1 MNNLKTIM
9 LSLVAA
15 IFFFNLNL
23 ADAIG
28 KEKLPLTH
36 IHGIAINPDN
46 PETIYVGTHIGL
58 LLCDSKEC
66 ELVGDDR
73 SDYMGFSISTDGK
86 TFYTSGHQQPTGKN
100 RGLRRSLD
108 RGKTWEILSLDGD
121 VDFHALSANP
131 SVIYGWYWK
140 LYKSID
146 GGKSWAFPD
155 AKGMPPKD
163 ENKPSPY
170 SPIISLAIDPAD
182 TNILWAG
189 TNKGLYKS
197 NDGGANWKKINAVS
211 DAPVLAI
218 YIYPDNKKEMYLSLF
233 KEGIL
238 KSTDGGNSW
247 SKAGTGINENDV
259 IGYIAASPKDR
270 KIIYSATYKTTLYRS
285 DDDGKSWVVWRR

>member
-1 MNNLKTIM
+1 MRIGKIIFL
-9 LSLVAA
+9 LFLA
-15 IFFFNLNL
+15 IFFFINLN
-23 ADAIG
+23 DAFAE
-28 KEKLPLTH
+28 EKLPLTH
-36 IHGIAINPDN
+36 IHGIAVNPDN
-46 PETIYVGTHIGL
+46 PETLYIGTHIGL
-58 LLCDSKEC
+58 LLCNKTDC
-66 ELVGDDR
+66 ELVGSDR
-73 SDYMGFSISTDGK
+73 SDYMGFNISTDGK

-108 RGKTWEILSLDGD
+108 KGKTWEVLSLDGE

-140 LYKSID
+140 LYKSTD
-146 GGKSWAFPD
+146 GGKSWTFPD
-155 AKGMPPKD
+155 AKGLPPKD

-189 TNKGLYKS
+189 TSKGLYKS

-218 YIYPDNKKEMYLSLF
+218 YINPGDKKEIYLFLY

-238 KSTDGGNSW
+238 KTTDGGKSL
-247 SKAGTGINENDV
+247 KMVDGGIDKNDV
-259 IGYIAASPKDR
+259 IGYFAANPKDT
-270 KIIYSATYKTTLYRS
+270 KMIYAATYKTTIYRS
-285 DDDGKSWVVWRR
+285 QDGGKNWIVWRR